1 METTATITAT
11 IDIYGISVTV
21 TYAAVAVAAVM
32 KAADVDRDGAL
43 RILWDMGAEYRMEA
57 GE

>member
-1 METTATITAT
+1 MNSTATITAA
-11 IDIYGISVTV
+11 IDVYGYIVTV
-21 TYAAVAVAAVM
+21 TFAAVAVAAVM

-43 RILWDMGAEYRMEA
+43 RILWDMGAEARMEA